1 REGRIGIIEH
11 GKSKKWQRRRKLI
24 ADHTAPSRPARLSRT
39 PVTRSTGA
47 AIRNRSFLVLN
58 LATDSLCRFFN
69 LPTLL
74 LNGARRADSVRRII
88 IEVNG
93 IPSLQAWRVDTFRGA
108 LRQSPGVRPCPKR
121 TPPPSCSDTWAS

>member
-1 REGRIGIIEH
+1 MRF
-11 GKSKKWQRRRKLI
+11 
-24 ADHTAPSRPARLSRT
+24 SRPARLSRT
-39 PVTRSTGA
+39 PVTRGTGA

-74 LNGARRADSVRRII
+74 LNDARRADSVRRII

-93 IPSLQAWRVDTFRGA
+93 IPSL
-108 LRQSPGVRPCPKR
+108 
-121 TPPPSCSDTWAS
+121 